1 MLEVKNVEL
10 TIGNNPILKNISFDV
25 KLGEILSIIGPSG
38 CGKSSILKTIAGI
51 HKGING
57 RVVLHGR
64 NIMNDPI
71 NVRDITLVFQ
81 NYSLFPHMNTMENMQ
96 VGSKD
101 KEKNDYVLERIGIS
115 HLKEKYPHEMSGGE
129 QQRVAI
135 ARAIA
140 HQPTILLLDEPFSNI
155 DAITTRK
162 LRKTVMELIKEYDL
176 TTIMVTHDLDDV
188 FEFSQRCVVMDRG
201 KVIHFDTL
209 DEIYYNPKNEFVAN
223 LFGTVVEY
231 DRKKYRTE
239 SIEVFKT
246 KRPNT
251 IKVSVENVKFK
262 LHYNEVAVVTDE
274 QNKFVLF
281 DHQRSNVKAGSSLY
295 IKFNNPLGNK

>member
-1 MLEVKNVEL
+1 MLEIKNVEL

-51 HKGING
+51 HKGISG
-57 RVVLHGR
+57 RVVLHGK

-81 NYSLFPHMNTMENMQ
+81 NYSLFPHMNTLENMQ

-101 KEKNDYVLERIGIS
+101 KEKNDYILERMGIN

-140 HQPTILLLDEPFSNI
+140 YQPTILLLDEPFSNI
-155 DAITTRK
+155 DAITTRT

-201 KVIHFDTL
+201 KVIHFATL
-209 DEIYYNPKNEFVAN
+209 DEIYYHPRNEFVAN

-239 SIEVFKT
+239 NIDIFKT
-246 KRPNT
+246 KRPDT

-262 LHYNEVAVVTDE
+262 LHYNEVSVIVDE
-274 QNKFVLF
+274 QNKFVIF
-281 DHQRSNVKAGSSLY
+281 DHQRSDVKVGSSLY